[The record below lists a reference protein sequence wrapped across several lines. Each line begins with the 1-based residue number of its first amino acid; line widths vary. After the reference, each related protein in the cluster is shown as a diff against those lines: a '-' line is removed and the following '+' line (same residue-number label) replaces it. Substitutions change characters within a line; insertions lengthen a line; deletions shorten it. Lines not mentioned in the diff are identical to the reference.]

1 MTNARQDA
9 TIRKIER
16 DVRKHLPKLFENATT
31 LSGYDDEMGENIGD
45 LESDEGENLG
55 E

>member
-1 MTNARQDA
+1 MTKARQDA

-16 DVRKHLPKLFENATT
+16 DVRKLSPKSFDNNTT

-45 LESDEGENLG
+45 LESDEEESLG
-55 E
+55 A